1 MVLPALVEPE
11 PAVGRFANLIFNGRG
26 TALSQLDDVLLPV
39 VGYLKLDLGAA
50 MEPVSSIGKRETE
63 GGENGRARGQ
73 GKSRDRFI
81 GCRRMA
87 EEVDENV
94 SL

>member
-1 MVLPALVEPE
+1 VGSFADLILDNRGAALGQV
-11 PAVGRFANLIFNGRG
+11 
-26 TALSQLDDVLLPV
+26 DDVLLPV

-50 MEPVSSIGKRETE
+50 LEPISPIGKRKTE

-81 GCRRMA
+81 GCRGMA
-87 EEVDENV
+87 EEVDENI